1 MDAASTMA
9 PSGSTA
15 AARGT
20 MLNATSVASVPRLH
34 ALLGEVARFT
44 AHHRLLETDRG
55 VDAMDTMRKI
65 RVVDAASVENGLG
78 IAAYGSDLGSVAPRP
93 KRQQSSEISERDC

>member
-44 AHHRLLETDRG
+44 AHHRLLGTHRG

-65 RVVDAASVENGLG
+65 RVVDAASAENGLG
-78 IAAYGSDLGSVAPRP
+78 VPAYGKHPNSRV
-93 KRQQSSEISERDC
+93 